1 MINKTI
7 QDAMNNQIQAELY
20 SSYLYLSMAA
30 FFESLNWGGFAHWM
44 RRQSQE
50 EVEHAMKFF
59 AHINDRDG
67 RVELKAIEAPPFAFE
82 SPVAVFRMA
91 YEHEQKVTGLIHD
104 LYKLATEQKDYAAL
118 SMLKW
123 FVDEQVEEEKNT
135 HAIVD
140 KLDKIGESKMGFFML
155 DHELGQR

>member
-82 SPVAVFRMA
+82 SPVAVFTMA

-104 LYKLATEQKDYAAL
+104 LYKLATEQKDYPAL
-118 SMLKW
+118 SMLRW

-135 HAIVD
+135 QAVVD
-140 KLDKIGESKMGFFML
+140 KLDKIGESKMGYFML